1 MSSDPANPIFI
12 LKIFK
17 GDSLIENIVEYINTC
32 ANILQNC
39 PEVQDWIA
47 NKYRSIYKG
56 LYDTNI
62 DDI

>member
-12 LKIFK
+12 LKIFI
-17 GDSLIENIVEYINTC
+17 GDSLIETI
-32 ANILQNC
+32 NILQNC

-56 LYDTNI
+56 LYDTSI